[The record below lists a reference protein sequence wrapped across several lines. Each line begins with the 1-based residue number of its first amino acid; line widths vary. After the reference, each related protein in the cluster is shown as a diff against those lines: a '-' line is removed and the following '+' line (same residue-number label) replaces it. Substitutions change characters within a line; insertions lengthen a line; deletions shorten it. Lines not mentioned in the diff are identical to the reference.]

1 MRVDLNFGGKI
12 VAFNF
17 KTVTLLFSQI
27 TIVLQIKNI
36 SLRSANAW
44 HSYCGGTA
52 TIFLK
57 L

>member
-44 HSYCGGTA
+44 RSYCGGTA
-52 TIFLK
+52 TIFFK